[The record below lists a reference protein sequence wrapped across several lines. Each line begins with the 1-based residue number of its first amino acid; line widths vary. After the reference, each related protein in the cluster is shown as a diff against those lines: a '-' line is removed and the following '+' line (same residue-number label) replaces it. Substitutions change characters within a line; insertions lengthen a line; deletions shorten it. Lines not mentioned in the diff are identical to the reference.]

1 MKYIL
6 SGLQWKELSN
16 RGQQSVFSSK
26 FVVFLEMQMV
36 VQINS
41 VDNAELPG
49 AWAVTDATAR
59 FESVNVIQ
67 NCAGPV
73 CP

>member
-1 MKYIL
+1 M
-6 SGLQWKELSN
+6 
-16 RGQQSVFSSK
+16 FSSK
-26 FVVFLEMQMV
+26 FVVFLEMQMM

-49 AWAVTDATAR
+49 AWAVIDPTVR
-59 FESVNVIQ
+59 FESVNAIQ